1 MERKQQGKEN
11 REWGAEAE
19 QIAADWL
26 RVRGYIVRE
35 TNYRRKNV
43 EIDIIAELPGEIVF
57 FEVKARR
64 GDKVEP
70 LDAINEK
77 KIKMMVRGA
86 DAYLREFDKL
96 FKYRFDIIT
105 ITGTPDNFKLDHFP
119 DAFLPPFSRR

>member
-19 QIAADWL
+19 QIAVDWL

-57 FEVKARR
+57 FEVKA
-64 GDKVEP
+64 
-70 LDAINEK
+70 
-77 KIKMMVRGA
+77 
-86 DAYLREFDKL
+86 
-96 FKYRFDIIT
+96 
-105 ITGTPDNFKLDHFP
+105 
-119 DAFLPPFSRR
+119 